1 MLKTYSAI
9 ALGWTEIVAEL
20 LLLCEIPSKENIFY
34 HNYPQEKKYF
44 KIAYLI
50 TEYWEHTTVK
60 SYQSSK
66 LSKEWSERLSQHI
79 PCLHTD
85 RRKLE
90 N

>member
-9 ALGWTEIVAEL
+9 ALGWTEVVAEL

-50 TEYWEHTTVK
+50 TEY
-60 SYQSSK
+60 
-66 LSKEWSERLSQHI
+66 
-79 PCLHTD
+79 
-85 RRKLE
+85 
-90 N
+90 